1 MSDYARI
8 AERYDFIVP
17 DQYRRVRATG
27 LLDRGSP
34 NELFLTDLE
43 WLSTDAIAV
52 YQFLE
57 FEIKGLIPLARTAR
71 RDLFCWYPH
80 WGTDKDIPVTFCP
93 RDDENATCYASD
105 FVGFL
110 YRILLEE
117 FSGSWLV
124 DSFGVADTAER
135 FRRYAIDVSQFLP
148 DSWAT
153 TLCQLSTEPLIE
165 LEQGLYGVMNRRK
178 CDDLIAKTLFFPR
191 LNQEFKH
198 YIGE

>member
-1 MSDYARI
+1 MNDYDRI
-8 AERYDFIVP
+8 AERYSLIIP
-17 DQYRRVRATG
+17 EQYRSVRAMG

-43 WLSTDAIAV
+43 WLSTDAIAI
-52 YQFLE
+52 YEFLE
-57 FEIKGLIPLARTAR
+57 FEIKGLIPFARTAR
-71 RDLFCWYPH
+71 RDLFCWYPPMA
-80 WGTDKDIPVTFCP
+80 TDKDIPVIFCP

-124 DSFGVADTAER
+124 DSFGVTGTAER
-135 FRRYAIDVSQFLP
+135 FRRYATDVSQFLP

-165 LEQGLYGVMNRRK
+165 LEQGVYGVMDRK
-178 CDDLIAKTLFFPR
+178 KSRDLIAKTRFFPR
-191 LNQEFKH
+191 LNQKFKH
-198 YIGE
+198 YILP